1 VRIPSA
7 HRLHRYARC
16 CLGLGAYFEAPGDG
30 RRLPRIPA
38 RDLLWSLLLA
48 KILRVASLHGTE
60 RLVHLAEASMGVA
73 SAFSDDALG
82 YFLERLDAQRTRRAL
97 VELLRRAKRNKV
109 FENVVRIGLALDGT
123 GLDRTRRD
131 PCGLCHAYLD
141 PQGKLLGHGH
151 QLVMASIVGAGIV
164 LPFDIEP
171 ITPGENELSASK
183 RLLPR
188 TIRELGPRFLDY
200 VVLDSLYAGA
210 PFVRLAVEGLG
221 LDVIVGLK
229 SNMPDLLRNARAR
242 FHGQRPT
249 VTFCEGGER
258 IELWDAEDVRAS
270 DTLPWPTVRV
280 LRSQRTL
287 SDGKV
292 VEAYCFTTFSSRA
305 VGPRGLFRMRRSRWE
320 IENQG
325 FNDAKNHYGLD
336 HIPHHEPNSLL
347 LHALLTCLALCVERL
362 YRLRHLHRGTHAAL
376 SAIELHDL
384 LWLSLGARP
393 SLDSS

>member
-1 VRIPSA
+1 
-7 HRLHRYARC
+7 
-16 CLGLGAYFEAPGDG
+16 LGAYFEAPGDG

-60 RLVHLAEASMGVA
+60 RLVRLAGACVGVA
-73 SAFSDDALG
+73 DAFSDDALG
-82 YFLERLDAQRTRRAL
+82 YFLERLQPDATRRAL
-97 VELLRRAKRNKV
+97 LALLCRARRNKV
-109 FENVVRIGLALDGT
+109 FENVVRVGLALDGT

-131 PCGLCHAYLD
+131 PCPLCHPYLD
-141 PQGKLLGHGH
+141 AQGELLGHGH

-164 LPFDIEP
+164 LPFDVEP
-171 ITPGENELSASK
+171 IAAGESELSAAK

-188 TIRELGPRFLDY
+188 TIQGLGPRFLDY

-210 PFVRLAVEGLG
+210 PFVRLAVEELG

-242 FHGQRPT
+242 FRGRQAS
-249 VTFCEGGER
+249 VTFFEGDER
-258 IELWDAEDVRAS
+258 IELWDADDVRAS

-280 LRSQRTL
+280 LRSRRIL
-287 SDGKV
+287 PDGKV
-292 VEAYCFTTFSSRA
+292 VEAYCFTTFSARA
-305 VGPRGLFRMRRSRWE
+305 VGPRALFRMRRSRWE

-325 FNDAKNHYGLD
+325 FNDAKNRYGLG

-362 YRLRHLHRGTHAAL
+362 YRLRYLHRGTHAVL
-376 SAIELHDL
+376 SAIEIHDL

-393 SLDSS
+393 LLDSS